1 MSKFLNAGIASLVL
15 LASGAAMAGDL
26 PMRKGALPPA
36 PVLPEL
42 YSWTG
47 FYVGGQIGYS
57 WASDKTSFVAL
68 NGALAGVAF
77 DYNTD
82 GVVGGGHAGF
92 NYQMGGFVIGV
103 EGDVEAVDAKGGF
116 NSALGI
122 GRVSRDWQASI
133 RGRLGFALDRFMI
146 YGTGGGAFTEYNY
159 RLSNPATG
167 LSETAQTQRGGWTAG
182 GGLSYAFSNNLIGGV
197 EYRYTDYGRFSRF
210 ARSAFLGLGTEQETT
225 THAVR
230 TSLRYKF

>member
-1 MSKFLNAGIASLVL
+1 MSKSLRARLASLLL
-15 LASGAAMAGDL
+15 LAGSAAFAGDL
-26 PMRKGALPPA
+26 PTRKGMLPPA
-36 PVLPEL
+36 PALPEF

-47 FYVGGQIGYS
+47 FYAGGQIGYS
-57 WASDKTSFVAL
+57 WASDRTRFVAL

-92 NYQMGGFVIGV
+92 NYQIGGVVLGI

-116 NSALGI
+116 NDALGV
-122 GRVSRDWQASI
+122 GRVSRDWQASV
-133 RGRLGFALDRFMI
+133 RGRVGFALDRFMI

-167 LSETAQTQRGGWTAG
+167 ASETAQTSRGGWTAG
-182 GGLSYAFSNNLIGGV
+182 GGVSYAFTDHLIGGV
-197 EYRYTDYGRFSRF
+197 EYRYTDFGRFSRF

-230 TSLRYKF
+230 TSLSYKF